1 MDYQEALE
9 YLLKYADYER
19 LPRSGIVWDIERIER
34 LCKRLGDPHLQA
46 RTVHIAGTKGK
57 GSTSVMIASILK
69 SAGYKVGLYTSPHIL
84 SFTERIQ
91 VDCKN
96 ISEADWAK
104 LVEILK
110 PHVEAENALGDLGEL
125 TTFEIYT
132 AMAFLHFAM
141 VKVDWQVIEV
151 GLGGRLDATNVVK
164 PEVCVMTSISYDHTD
179 VLGDKLTKIAGEKC
193 GIIKRGADVV
203 TAPQFPESMEVIERV
218 CKEKGCRLIKVGQD
232 VTWERTGSDERGQS
246 FIVKGRRGDYKARI
260 PLLGEHQVENAVNSV
275 AASELLVERG
285 VRVSS
290 HHIIEGLKNIG
301 WPGRLQILRKQPW
314 VIVDAAH
321 NAYSMQRLVEAL
333 KGYFR
338 YDKAKLI
345 LGFGADK
352 DVAGM
357 AREAAKVT
365 DDIVVVAS
373 SHPRALKAATLV
385 AEFRKQGVTP
395 RVADNVKEAMELALR
410 EAGPNDLIGAAGSI
424 FVIVEVMEMMGV
436 KGEEARF

>member
-9 YLLKYADYER
+9 YLLQYADYER
-19 LPRSGIVWDIERIER
+19 LPRSGIVWDIKRIER
-34 LCKRLGDPHLQA
+34 LCKRLGDPHLSA
-46 RTVHIAGTKGK
+46 KTVHTAGTKGK
-57 GSTSVMIASILK
+57 GSTSAMLASILK
-69 SAGYKVGLYTSPHIL
+69 SAGYRVGLYTSPHLL

-91 VDCKN
+91 VDGRN

-132 AMAFLHFAM
+132 AMAFLHFQR
-141 VKVDWQVIEV
+141 VKADWQVIEV

-179 VLGDKLTKIAGEKC
+179 VLGNTLTEIAGEKC
-193 GIIKRGADVV
+193 GIIKSGADVV
-203 TAPQFPESMEVIERV
+203 SAPQFPESIKVIEGV
-218 CKEKGCRLIKVGQD
+218 YKEKGCRLVKVGRD
-232 VTWERTGSDERGQS
+232 VTWERVGYNEEGQS
-246 FIVKGRRGDYKARI
+246 FIVKGLKGDYRARI
-260 PLLGEHQVENAVNSV
+260 PLLGEHQVENAVNAI
-275 AASELLVERG
+275 AASELLIERG
-285 VRVSS
+285 VKVSS
-290 HHIIEGLKNIG
+290 QHIVEGLKNVN
-301 WPGRLQILRKQPW
+301 WPGRLQILRKKPW
-314 VIVDAAH
+314 VVVDAAH
-321 NAYSMQRLVEAL
+321 NAYSMQRMAESL

-357 AREAAKVT
+357 ALEAVKVT

-373 SHPRALKAATLV
+373 KHPRALKAATLV
-385 AEFRKQGVTP
+385 AEFRKLGVTP
-395 RVADNVKEAMELALR
+395 RVAETVKEAMELALG